1 MSEPDYE
8 NNVFIFSWDMYGL
21 EACINATEMDRA
33 KTFAVLANQEYRGQ
47 DIGQIIEHLTLRAR
61 FNVQRHYEIYS
72 IAVTPDISKEML
84 VDEFEK
90 NPQEMANL
98 IRERGN
104 KIYSDRIRDNDE
116 RIKIT

>member
-8 NNVFIFSWDMYGL
+8 SNVFIFSWDMYGL

-33 KTFAVLANQEYRGQ
+33 KTFAVLANREYHGQ
-47 DIGQIIEHLTLRAR
+47 DIGQILEHLTLRAR

-72 IAVTPDISKEML
+72 IAVTPDITKEML
-84 VDEFEK
+84 VEEFDK
-90 NPQEMANL
+90 NPQGMADL
-98 IRERGN
+98 IRNRGT
-104 KIYSDRIRDNDE
+104 KIYSDRIREDDA